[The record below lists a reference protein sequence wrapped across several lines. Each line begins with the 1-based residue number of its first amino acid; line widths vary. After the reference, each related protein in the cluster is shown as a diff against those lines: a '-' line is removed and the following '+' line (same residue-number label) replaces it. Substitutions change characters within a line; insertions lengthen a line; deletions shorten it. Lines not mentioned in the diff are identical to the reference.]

1 VPWNGSD
8 GEVRP
13 RLLRRSNHLLGA
25 TEVTIR
31 DADLAN
37 RRANQRGDC
46 GARRSTCAKNQCRP
60 RHAAAIE
67 QRIK

>member
-1 VPWNGSD
+1 
-8 GEVRP
+8 
-13 RLLRRSNHLLGA
+13 
-25 TEVTIR
+25 VTIR

-46 GARRSTCAKNQCRP
+46 GARRSTCAKDQCRP
-60 RHAAAIE
+60 WHAASIE